1 MVREIIDLHGN
12 KFKTLGYKVCL
23 EIPII
28 GKEKLIYTRDLLSG
42 VAFSLFYGKDRY
54 KGYFYNQSIN
64 AFICYTLEKIGYEE
78 SKDIRK
84 AHLYGRKRNKE
95 ISSTNGNYCSCIR
108 VSENPK
114 A

>member
-12 KFKTLGYKVCL
+12 KFKASDYKVCL

-28 GKEKLIYTRDLLSG
+28 GKEKLIYTRDLFSG
-42 VAFSLFYGKDRY
+42 VPFSLFYGKDRY

-64 AFICYTLEKIGYEE
+64 CLLYT
-78 SKDIRK
+78 SPSPRDRSVS
-84 AHLYGRKRNKE
+84 RMP
-95 ISSTNGNYCSCIR
+95 SS
-108 VSENPK
+108 

>member
-12 KFKTLGYKVCL
+12 KFKALDYKVCL

-28 GKEKLIYTRDLLSG
+28 GKEKLIYTRDLFSGTRDLFSGTRDLFSG
-42 VAFSLFYGKDRY
+42 VPFSLFYGKDRY

-84 AHLYGRKRNKE
+84 AHLYGRKR
-95 ISSTNGNYCSCIR
+95 
-108 VSENPK
+108 
-114 A
+114 